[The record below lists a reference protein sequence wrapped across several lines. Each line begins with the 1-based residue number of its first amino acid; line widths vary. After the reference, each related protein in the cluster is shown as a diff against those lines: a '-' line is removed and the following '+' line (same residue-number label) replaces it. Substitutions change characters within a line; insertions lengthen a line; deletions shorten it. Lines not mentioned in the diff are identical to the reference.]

1 MANFEMALASLLFEI
16 LTGKTGNLGKTTFVP
31 EKPPFDWNKK
41 DFIPLAHSTPEEE
54 GVSSSFLYGLLYEL
68 GALKKTNL
76 HHFLVV
82 RHGKII
88 SETSFS
94 PYRKGEWHTTYSMSK
109 TFTGMAIGLLVDDGK
124 LKLTD
129 KIADI
134 FGNFTNIWQM
144 MKLRD
149 LNVEHL
155 LTMTSA
161 VNFNEGGALAG
172 DEWVKN
178 FLNTAPGEQ
187 PGKTFAYNSMNSYI
201 LSAIVTKLAGK
212 SMYEFLQERIFDKLD
227 INQCFWETSPEGVT
241 KGGWGMFIRPEDAA
255 KLGLLYLNKGKWKGE
270 QLISEEFVAK
280 ATSKQVENDHFG
292 YGYQLW
298 MGSREGSYVFN
309 GMMGQDVHVYPD
321 LDMIIVNFA
330 GDAVVFQTG
339 EVDKVLNKYM
349 AELTLSD
356 IPLPANPVG
365 YANLKKLSEELENGA
380 FNNKALMAGGWDK
393 RNQLRTRVSSWN
405 KPHPLKHDFFVWL
418 NGREYEL
425 EDKSQGVFPLLLQ
438 LLHNNFTDGMS
449 EVGFVYENHILYVKL
464 KEGEEIHRLKVGFH
478 KPAYSTI
485 NLKGEPYNVA
495 VKGEYTENE
504 EHENVLKLEL
514 SFTEEAARRIIKI
527 HFTDDEILFEMD
539 ETIGKGFISKGMEV
553 SMNQIMNSN
562 FIVRKALGTGA
573 DTIIKE
579 AVMNKISPYTSGKL
593 KRKLE
598 ES

>member
-1 MANFEMALASLLFEI
+1 MANFERALASLLFEI

-31 EKPPFDWNKK
+31 EKPAFDLNKV
-41 DFIPLAHSTPEEE
+41 DGEPLPRSTPEAE
-54 GVSSSFLYGLLYEL
+54 GVPSAFLYNFLYEL
-68 GALKKTNL
+68 GASKKINL

-109 TFTGMAIGLLVDDGK
+109 TFTGMAIGLLVDEGK

-129 KIADI
+129 RIADI

-172 DEWVKN
+172 DDWVKN
-178 FLNTAPGEQ
+178 FLNSSPSEQ
-187 PGKTFAYNSMNSYI
+187 PGKTFAYNSMNSYL
-201 LSAIVTKLAGK
+201 LSAIVTRLAGK
-212 SMYEFLQERIFDKLD
+212 TMYEFLQERIFDKLG
-227 INQCFWETSPEGVT
+227 INQSFWETSPEGVT

-255 KLGLLYLNKGKWKGE
+255 KLGLLYLNKGKWTDE
-270 QLISEEFVAK
+270 QLISEKFVTK
-280 ATSKQVENDHFG
+280 ATSKQVENGHFG

-298 MGSREGSYVFN
+298 MGSRKGSYVFN

-330 GDAVVFQTG
+330 GDAEVFQTG
-339 EVDKVLNKYM
+339 QADEIIDKYM
-349 AELTLSD
+349 TALTLSD
-356 IPLPANPVG
+356 NPLPENLVG
-365 YANLKKLSEELENGA
+365 YSNLIKLSEELENGA
-380 FNNKALMAGGWDK
+380 FNRKPLMAGGWGK
-393 RNQLRTRVSSWN
+393 RDNLRMRVSSRN

-418 NGREYEL
+418 DGREYEL

-449 EVGFVYENHILYVKL
+449 EVGFVYENHTLYVKL
-464 KEGEEIHRLKVGFH
+464 KEGDEIHRLKVGFH

-514 SFTEEAARRIIKI
+514 SFTEETAKRIIKI

-539 ETIGKGFISKGMEV
+539 ETPGKGFISKGMEV

-562 FIVRKALGTGA
+562 FIVKKALGTGA

-579 AVMNKISPYTSGKL
+579 AVMNKISPYTRGKL
-593 KRKLE
+593 ILTGR
-598 ES
+598 